1 MIIQSLGVWNE
12 FMFSTTFIST
22 PALKTIQPAMF
33 QAVGRYATDYTAL
46 SSGLILALIP
56 IVTVYLILQRQFISG
71 LTAGALK
78 A

>member
-1 MIIQSLGVWNE
+1 
-12 FMFSTTFIST
+12 
-22 PALKTIQPAMF
+22 MF